1 MILKINGFENIIKFD
16 DESVK
21 VINISN
27 PKLFSN
33 IIETINGQINGIDS
47 NDVLLLDD
55 NNDILC
61 MDKEMYILSDLFN
74 IDYNSKKILNGLY
87 NLIRKNIEV
96 EQNFELENL
105 VLKIRNYLISE
116 INELPVEITMKQELE
131 ITEVLKMFGVK
142 IDNSTYISVFERV
155 ELVIN
160 LLSTLKIANILVIPN
175 LKQFLTEKELVEVY
189 KYSLYNNINLLL
201 IERNNSNK
209 LKYEENF
216 YIDDNFDDYI
226 E

>member
-33 IIETINGQINGIDS
+33 IIETINEQINGIDS
-47 NDVLLLDD
+47 DDVLLLDD

-87 NLIRKNIEV
+87 NLISKNIEG

-131 ITEVLKMFGVK
+131 ITEILKMFSVK

-201 IERNNSNK
+201 IERNSSNK

-216 YIDDNFDDYI
+216 YIDNNFDDYI
-226 E
+226 G

>member
-1 MILKINGFENIIKFD
+1 MILKINSFENIIKFD

-33 IIETINGQINGIDS
+33 IIETINEQINGIDS
-47 NDVLLLDD
+47 DDVLLLDD

-87 NLIRKNIEV
+87 NLISKNIEG

-131 ITEVLKMFGVK
+131 ITEILKMFSVK

-201 IERNNSNK
+201 IERNSSNK

-216 YIDDNFDDYI
+216 YIDNNFDDYI
-226 E
+226 G

>member
-1 MILKINGFENIIKFD
+1 MILKINSFENIIKFD

-216 YIDDNFDDYI
+216 YIDNNFDDYI
-226 E
+226 G

>member
-1 MILKINGFENIIKFD
+1 MILKINSFENIIKFD